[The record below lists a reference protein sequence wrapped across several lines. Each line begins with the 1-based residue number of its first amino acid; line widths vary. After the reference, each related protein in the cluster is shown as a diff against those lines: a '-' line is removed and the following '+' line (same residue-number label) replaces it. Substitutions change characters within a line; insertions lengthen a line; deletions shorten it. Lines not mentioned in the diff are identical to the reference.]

1 MSEARLILDPNHPRR
16 HPVAHPH
23 RNVPCSLTD
32 DRFGTLYVTEVSA
45 DFDIEDFGPGVV
57 EVACPCGAW
66 VVEDE
71 SGAAIARSEDQPS
84 PLAFRE
90 LAGAA

>member
-1 MSEARLILDPNHPRR
+1 M
-16 HPVAHPH
+16 AHPH
-23 RNVPCSLTD
+23 RNDPCSLTD
-32 DRFGTLYVTEVSA
+32 DRFGTLHVADASA
-45 DFDIEDFGPGVV
+45 DFGPGDV

-71 SGAAIARSEDQPS
+71 TGAAIARSEAPVREV
-84 PLAFRE
+84 AFRE

>member
-1 MSEARLILDPNHPRR
+1 M
-16 HPVAHPH
+16 AHPH

-32 DRFGTLYVTEVSA
+32 DRFGTLLVTDVSA
-45 DFDIEDFGPGVV
+45 DFDAADFGPNVV

-66 VVEDE
+66 VIEDG
-71 SGAAIARSEDQPS
+71 SGAAIARSEQQPAV
-84 PLAFRE
+84 LAVRE

>member
-1 MSEARLILDPNHPRR
+1 M
-16 HPVAHPH
+16 AHPH

-32 DRFGTLYVTEVSA
+32 DRFGTLHVTDVST
-45 DFDIEDFGPGVV
+45 DFDPADFGPYVV

-66 VVEDE
+66 VIEDA
-71 SGAAIARSEDQPS
+71 SGAAIARSETQAPV
-84 PLAFRE
+84 LAFRE

>member
-1 MSEARLILDPNHPRR
+1 
-16 HPVAHPH
+16 VAHPH

-32 DRFGTLYVTEVSA
+32 ERFGTLHITDVSA
-45 DFDIEDFGPGVV
+45 DFGPDDFGPRVV

-66 VVEDE
+66 VIEDE
-71 SGAAIARSEDQPS
+71 SGAAIVRSEAQPAV
-84 PLAFRE
+84 PAFLE